1 MHIFPLKM
9 CSSIQPIPETA
20 GFKVIGVRLGG
31 IEKDEYWALPSVV
44 VHISPPKYEFYHGNN
59 EGGLVGWEGK
69 G

>member
-1 MHIFPLKM
+1 M
-9 CSSIQPIPETA
+9 
-20 GFKVIGVRLGG
+20 IGVRLGG